1 MGEFFL
7 NNCKAIWPI
16 ASRENQV
23 QSQPQQVLRIT
34 ALNDNDMQ
42 KNVVVSIQIKAR
54 WRKYEWII
62 TEL

>member
-7 NNCKAIWPI
+7 NNCEAIWPK

-34 ALNDNDMQ
+34 ALNDSDMQ